1 MPARKPKSGVNP
13 PRLPATLPVAVS
25 SLDELPAD
33 GETCAGI
40 ELQRADLSGR
50 AIARP
55 HFDTVIFTQ
64 VIATSVHFDHLR
76 AEDVRFSGCNL
87 ANAVWP
93 DAACS
98 RLEFIGCRMTG
109 FSAQEAEFAD
119 VVFRDC
125 KLDLAQF
132 YHANLRGARFE
143 DCPLTGGD
151 LRGAD
156 LTGAVLARCD
166 LSGADLTGAT
176 LAGVDLRR
184 CQIDGVRIGPQEL
197 RGATVDE
204 AQAVALVRAMGI
216 TVE

>member
-1 MPARKPKSGVNP
+1 MPARKPKSGVNS
-13 PRLPATLPVAVS
+13 PRLPATLPVAAAP
-25 SLDELPAD
+25 LDELPAD
-33 GETCAGI
+33 GETCAGV
-40 ELQRADLSGR
+40 ELRGADFSGR
-50 AIARP
+50 VIARP

-64 VIATSVHFDHLR
+64 VMATGVHFDHLR
-76 AEDVRFSGCNL
+76 AEDARFTGCNL
-87 ANAVWP
+87 ANALWP
-93 DAACS
+93 EAMCS

-109 FSAQEAEFAD
+109 FSAQEAEFVD

-132 YHANLRGARFE
+132 YRAKLRGARFE

-176 LAGVDLRR
+176 LAGVDLRA
-184 CQIDGVRIGPQEL
+184 CTIDGVRIGPQEL